1 MKKIVFLDRDG
12 VINREVGGY
21 VFCISDFIINQGLAK
36 ALQNWSSKGYSFAV
50 VTNRGGISKML
61 YGHKEVKQINKILK
75 IWFKENYLDLIEIM
89 YCPHHPSIESC
100 ICRKPNS
107 GLIERIIARH
117 DISIEHS
124 FFIGAQPTDILAA
137 KKVGLRG
144 VKIESN
150 SNLNDLNII

>member
-50 VTNRGGISKML
+50 VTNQGGISKML

-100 ICRKPNS
+100 ICRKPDS

-124 FFIGAQPTDILAA
+124 FFIGDQPTDILAA